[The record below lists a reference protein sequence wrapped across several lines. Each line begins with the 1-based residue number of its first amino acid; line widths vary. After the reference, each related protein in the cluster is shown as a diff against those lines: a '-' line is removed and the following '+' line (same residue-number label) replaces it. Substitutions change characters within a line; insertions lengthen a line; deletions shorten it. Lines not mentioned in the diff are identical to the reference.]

1 MHDESFMDYR
11 EFATSEEAHAWAN
24 EHYSDL
30 MFEDRFGEARDK
42 IIEYTGNTYIPINS
56 VLRVAPDYGSE
67 AYDKC
72 NFGDREDYRD
82 DIMLLHDTLSQFP
95 LKENI
100 VAYRAITWRSL
111 FRLCKGV
118 PRKGIIFK
126 EKAFASTSLV
136 RSSVLYY
143 SKEHNCPCI
152 LKILLPKGLSG
163 AFVSNYADYDRL
175 DENEFLIVPNSRFEI
190 VAIHPFSRVQRIVC
204 RALLL

>member
-1 MHDESFMDYR
+1 MHNETFMDYR
-11 EFATSEEAHAWAN
+11 ELATLEEAHAWAN
-24 EHYSDL
+24 EHYSGL
-30 MFEDRFGEARDK
+30 MYEDRFSEARAK
-42 IIEYTGNTYIPINS
+42 IIEYTGNTYVPINS

-72 NFGDREDYRD
+72 DFGDYEDYRD
-82 DIMLLHDTLSQFP
+82 DIMLLYDTLSQFP

-118 PRKGIIFK
+118 PRKGVIFR

-136 RSSVLYY
+136 RSSVLDF

-152 LKILLPKGLSG
+152 LMILLPKGLAG
-163 AFVSNYADYDRL
+163 AFVSNYASYDRL
-175 DENEFLIVPNSRFEI
+175 DENEFLIVANSRFEI
-190 VAIHPFSRVQRIVC
+190 LTIHPFSRVQRIVC
-204 RALLL
+204 RALL